1 VTLVD
6 GSMTGWAGALV
17 AQPAAWT
24 VPTAFAT
31 MVLVSLLTRSRLP
44 AHVSR
49 TMVRLHT
56 PEAVELDR
64 GPQPL

>member
-1 VTLVD
+1 
-6 GSMTGWAGALV
+6 
-17 AQPAAWT
+17 
-24 VPTAFAT
+24 
-31 MVLVSLLTRSRLP
+31 MVLVSLATQRRLP

-64 GPQPL
+64 GPYPL